1 MVCFHDIRFI
11 VWQMY
16 AIKLNKKM
24 QIVINLMYNLIIF
37 MAVNA

>member
-1 MVCFHDIRFI
+1 
-11 VWQMY
+11 MY